1 MICKLTLQWSHL
13 TFRDDIHSEPWNL
26 HPPWSLVEL
35 PGGWPLLNE
44 TASCAEAASLAG
56 LPGSKGAND
65 EVLWHCR
72 PTNLICIQNIPKY
85 CIHILCIS
93 MCHVYVF
100 VSVFFCLFLCMLEF
114 WSATG
119 SALEVVQNDWICDA
133 QMLKT
138 VLGSLNLSQSIG
150 LWDFKGLVFFRMG
163 QAYLNQC
170 PSNRL
175 SWRYFSFHPFQFS
188 SCCFFSPF
196 KGSIGKYVGVL
207 PSKPS
212 YTLPAAV
219 FQLRPLESSGR
230 SVHRGHGL
238 RRW

>member
-1 MICKLTLQWSHL
+1 MISWRVT
-13 TFRDDIHSEPWNL
+13 
-26 HPPWSLVEL
+26 
-35 PGGWPLLNE
+35 GGWPLLNE

-72 PTNLICIQNIPKY
+72 PTNLICIQNIVY
-85 CIHILCIS
+85 IYYVYHIYVWCICLCFSLFLFIF
-93 MCHVYVF
+93 VYVG
-100 VSVFFCLFLCMLEF
+100 VLI

-119 SALEVVQNDWICDA
+119 SALEVVQHDWICDA

-188 SCCFFSPF
+188 SCCFF
-196 KGSIGKYVGVL
+196 VL
-207 PSKPS
+207 LSR
-212 YTLPAAV
+212 V
-219 FQLRPLESSGR
+219 
-230 SVHRGHGL
+230 V
-238 RRW
+238 